1 MTIDYKLL
9 MDTAKE
15 ASKKSYS
22 PFSKFAVG
30 AGVLTSS
37 GKVYGG
43 CNIENSSFGMTICAE
58 RCAIFKAVSDGEK
71 EILAVAIYSPNE
83 DDCYPCG
90 ACRQVMYEF
99 QGEKEI
105 EIITEE
111 KGELNIKKMSD
122 FLPYG
127 FKIQGN

>member
-1 MTIDYKLL
+1 MEIDYKLL

-15 ASKKSYS
+15 AAKKSYS

-99 QGEKEI
+99 QGEREI

-122 FLPYG
+122 FLPFG
-127 FKIQGN
+127 FRIQGV

>member
-1 MTIDYKLL
+1 MDYNELL
-9 MDTAKE
+9 EKAKT
-15 ASKKSYS
+15 ASKYSYS
-22 PFSKFAVG
+22 PYSKFAVG
-30 AGVLTSS
+30 ACVLTAND
-37 GKVYGG
+37 KTYCG
-43 CNIENSSFGMTICAE
+43 CNFENSSYGMTICAE
-58 RCAIFKAVSDGEK
+58 RNAIGTAIADGER
-71 EILAVAIYSPNE
+71 EIKAVAIYSPNE

-111 KGELNIKKMSD
+111 KGELNVKKMSD

>member
-1 MTIDYKLL
+1 MEIDYKLL

-15 ASKKSYS
+15 AAKKSYS

-99 QGEKEI
+99 QGEREV

-122 FLPYG
+122 FLPFG
-127 FKIQGN
+127 FKIQGV